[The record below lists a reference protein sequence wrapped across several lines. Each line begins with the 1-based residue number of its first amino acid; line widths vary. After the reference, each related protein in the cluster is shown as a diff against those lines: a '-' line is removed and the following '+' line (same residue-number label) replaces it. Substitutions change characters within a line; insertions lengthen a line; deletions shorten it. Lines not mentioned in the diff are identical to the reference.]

1 MRLSSGKVQLPVWL
15 WSVLV
20 IALWWEH
27 SEHSTSNYRWTWKTS
42 RWVVIWLQEML
53 ILILRPSWLT
63 RGVPTPWIQ
72 GYLAYLSS
80 GNVDEMYR
88 VMWECGKLTREDLG
102 KMCDSAAASVWGNWW
117 NPRLPKVSCHVQS
130 PAKHGEECIDQLQN
144 VCFPW
149 YICSTGSSL
158 VWLISWCFGNGSR
171 FGDFDGLV
179 GYRNWLWSRSRWPL
193 FNDLGNLWDRVCNIK
208 GPFESHQ
215 TTNNYCSVNQKLQT
229 RNFTCL
235 AL

>member
-1 MRLSSGKVQLPVWL
+1 M
-15 WSVLV
+15 
-20 IALWWEH
+20 
-27 SEHSTSNYRWTWKTS
+27 
-42 RWVVIWLQEML
+42 
-53 ILILRPSWLT
+53 
-63 RGVPTPWIQ
+63 PWIQ

-117 NPRLPKVSCHVQS
+117 NPGLPKVSCHVDS
-130 PAKHGEECIDQLQN
+130 PAKHGEKWIDQLQN
-144 VCFPW
+144 VCFLW

-158 VWLISWCFGNGSR
+158 VWLISWCFGNCSR
-171 FGDFDGLV
+171 FSDFAGLV
-179 GYRNWLWSRSRWPL
+179 GYRNWLWSRWPL

-215 TTNNYCSVNQKLQT
+215 TTNNHCSVNQKLQT
-229 RNFTCL
+229 KNFTCL